1 MKIAI
6 VVALPDEW
14 RNLKRLMGPWRKA
27 AAEPFR
33 TYVHASAGK
42 IVTVIES
49 GMGGSRVQ
57 LALSEL
63 QQGGRPELIMSCG
76 FAGALSANTAVGDVR
91 VGNRMVFGETGESAL
106 AETAFDFV
114 PAPELLQFFRGHRV
128 WPAPI
133 VTVEKPQP
141 KVRMAQI
148 AAGRDFLMDMESYF
162 VAEFA
167 HRMGISLLCLRA
179 VSDGV
184 DDAIDYDLDAIT
196 DTRGRVQTGKVL
208 RSLLRRPR
216 LVGSFYR
223 SWGGSRRAS
232 QNMGEVLH
240 TLLSLPA
247 ARLRDLLLES
257 HLFERKQT

>member
-14 RNLKRLMGPWRKA
+14 RSLKRLLGPWRKA
-27 AAEPFR
+27 AADPFK
-33 TYVHASAGK
+33 TYVHSSADK
-42 IVTVIES
+42 TVTVTES
-49 GMGGSRVQ
+49 GMGGKRVQ
-57 LALSEL
+57 QALSQL
-63 QQGGRPELIMSCG
+63 PPTGLPDLIMSCG
-76 FAGALSANTAVGDVR
+76 FAGALSANTSVGEVR
-91 VGNRMVFGETGESAL
+91 VGNRMVFGEPGEVL
-106 AETAFDFV
+106 VETAFDFV
-114 PAPELLQFFRGHRV
+114 PSPELLQFFRSQRV

-141 KVRMAQI
+141 KVRMARI

-162 VAEFA
+162 VADFA
-167 HRMGISLLCLRA
+167 HRMGIPLLCLRA

-196 DTRGRVQTGKVL
+196 DARGRVRTGKVL
-208 RSLLRRPR
+208 RSVLKRPR
-216 LVGSFYR
+216 LAGSFYR

-232 QNMGEVLH
+232 QNLGEVLH

-247 ARLRDLLLES
+247 PRLRDLLLES